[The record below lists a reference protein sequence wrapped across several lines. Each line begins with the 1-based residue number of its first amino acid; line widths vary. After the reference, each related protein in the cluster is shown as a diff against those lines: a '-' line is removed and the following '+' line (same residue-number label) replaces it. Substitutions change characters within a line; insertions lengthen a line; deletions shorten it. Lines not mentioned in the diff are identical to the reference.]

1 MGGPKGQLTCIYG
14 CGPHLTGQRL
24 ASELLVAGLR
34 QRGWSVRVLT
44 MPLLPRTADG
54 KGRWQAVGLVLRL
67 VPAELQAL
75 AAALSPD
82 ILCVNL
88 GQTSFAMIRDGLAL
102 LLRRALRRPG
112 RAVVALH
119 GDLFTQWAP
128 GSRQARIL
136 RGILAAASRVTVLGE
151 RQKAHLVRLGVPP
164 DRVAHVDNT
173 CALPPISAEACRRK
187 QALAAEEP
195 LRVLFL
201 SNLLESKGYPEFL
214 AALALLGQRSRR
226 PVEAILCGQVV
237 LSDEDGRFRSVAEA
251 SRWIEAR
258 LAAINGHGRCQVRW
272 IQGAYGREKEAL
284 FHQSHVFVLPTRY
297 PVEAQPLVLLEAL
310 ASGCA
315 IITTRQGE
323 IPSTLSPETAILLAE
338 ATPDALADALVRLA
352 QDDAT
357 RLRLALAGLELFR
370 ARFSLDRH
378 LDRWEELLANV

>member
-1 MGGPKGQLTCIYG
+1 MWTI
-14 CGPHLTGQRL
+14 
-24 ASELLVAGLR
+24 
-34 QRGWSVRVLT
+34 
-44 MPLLPRTADG
+44 
-54 KGRWQAVGLVLRL
+54 
-67 VPAELQAL
+67 PAPCL
-75 AAALSPD
+75 
-82 ILCVNL
+82 
-88 GQTSFAMIRDGLAL
+88 
-102 LLRRALRRPG
+102 
-112 RAVVALH
+112 
-119 GDLFTQWAP
+119 
-128 GSRQARIL
+128 
-136 RGILAAASRVTVLGE
+136 
-151 RQKAHLVRLGVPP
+151 
-164 DRVAHVDNT
+164 
-173 CALPPISAEACRRK
+173 PISAEACRRK

-195 LRVLFL
+195 LRILFL

-214 AALALLGQRSRR
+214 AALALLGQRTPR
-226 PVEAILCGQVV
+226 PVEAVLCGQVV
-237 LSDEDGRFRSVAEA
+237 LSAEDGRFRSVAEA

-378 LDRWEELLANV
+378 LDRWEELLTNV